1 MLLLF
6 AHFDNNVNIWILHNI
21 TCSDWYH
28 IINFLT
34 HSVLQDL
41 NNFLVLHIHWLP
53 ALLTQVPWKIQ
64 RNPKIKRELRPEDQT
79 LQLLHPIDFLPSL
92 RACPKK
98 RCCNLKSMSRWS
110 MPTFMQAFDNSF
122 LFFIASTKRSNL
134 YSSKSCKH
142 LSRNETKNSF
152 WSGGN
157 LPRQNCGESMDFER
171 KSSQM
176 RGEGLGGICVV
187 CAYGPWAQSAHVDVM
202 FIRWRLV
209 LIGRWHRVCWM
220 QWDACVGAIASRIC
234 IGLLC
239 CFVFGVVVVFC
250 CCMVTNLSQKRH

>member
-1 MLLLF
+1 MIH
-6 AHFDNNVNIWILHNI
+6 ANIHASIWQL
-21 TCSDWYH
+21 
-28 IINFLT
+28 
-34 HSVLQDL
+34 
-41 NNFLVLHIHWLP
+41 FLVFYCVHETL
-53 ALLTQVPWKIQ
+53 
-64 RNPKIKRELRPEDQT
+64 ELVLVQ
-79 LQLLHPIDFLPSL
+79 
-92 RACPKK
+92 
-98 RCCNLKSMSRWS
+98 
-110 MPTFMQAFDNSF
+110 
-122 LFFIASTKRSNL
+122 
-134 YSSKSCKH
+134 SCKH

-202 FIRWRLV
+202 FIRWRLC
-209 LIGRWHRVCWM
+209 LLGGWHRVCWM

-250 CCMVTNLSQKRH
+250 CCMVTNLSQKRHNVIGKRCSTSRPVVSCSTNSSSKKLCIWVGY